1 MASKGNLLQQFY
13 FWSVCII
20 LCLPVLSWSII
31 LNPPDW
37 SKNIIFR
44 SIVAIMLLVFFWKTW
59 NKATTVEFIE
69 KFKKNKI
76 TWLLTGLLG
85 IYFLAS
91 VFSPDPLFS
100 FWGSP
105 SRGGGFVNFA
115 FYFVFLFLIVAL
127 FDRQDW
133 KKFFNISIIV
143 GLLVS
148 AVAIIQYFGIFNG
161 IFLQVQSRPSSTLGN
176 PIMLAM
182 YLLLSLF
189 ITVAFAL
196 QEKKHDKKIFYWTS
210 VAIFLFVILITESRA
225 VWLGLLVGAI
235 YFLFFYPAAANDKKL
250 KIIKISATCILGVVI
265 LCVAYSNTIAK
276 YPEFLSQNRTFNSI
290 TGRLDLKTFLKD
302 PRFAAWQIEFNAIK
316 DRPWLGYGI
325 ENLSI
330 GFDKHYDLN
339 IPNLDRDSGWYDK
352 AHNMVL
358 QTASDAGILAAII
371 YIALF
376 IILLWQLNKEKTI
389 LNRALQA
396 TLIGYF
402 VANFFSFDV
411 FATYL
416 LFFLIIAYCLMQEN
430 KHPQNIIKKQS
441 GLKTA
446 SMIFL
451 FLILALFLWQYNWV
465 PFSENMKI
473 NEAEILVKQ
482 KKCDQALA
490 LIDETIK
497 NKSFIDAYK
506 RLEYNNLAIKCNEF
520 YPEKGIEYFTK
531 GIELVKEALK
541 IQPNYTRYY
550 IFIGETSTLLA
561 DQTEDSAQ
569 KTQLLNQA
577 RNYLNKAIE
586 LAPKHQEI
594 YLLFAKLEIISG
606 NYEKAKDY
614 ANKCIAIYNA
624 GDCYFQLGIADIYLN
639 NLETAQQ
646 IIKTASSR
654 INISTT
660 DKQLD
665 LLNAYVFIEDYNE
678 IVSILD
684 RLIFLNPT
692 NPQYHSTL
700 AYVYGQLG
708 EYKKAR
714 EQALKVLELSP
725 ESKDNV
731 EEFLRALPY

>member
-1 MASKGNLLQQFY
+1 MNTKGNALKWLY
-13 FWSVCII
+13 FSGIYII

-44 SIVAIMLLVFFWKTW
+44 SIVAIMLFVFFWKTW
-59 NKATTVEFIE
+59 NKE
-69 KFKKNKI
+69 KAIQAKEILKKNRI
-76 TWLLTGLLG
+76 IWLLVAWLG
-85 IYFLAS
+85 IYLAAS
-91 VFSPDPLFS
+91 IFSPDFLFS

-105 SRGGGFVNFA
+105 YRGGGFVNFA
-115 FYFVFLFLIVAL
+115 SYFIFLFLFVLL

-133 KKFFNISIIV
+133 KKFFDFSIVI

-148 AVAIIQYFGIFNG
+148 TIAIIQYFGIFNR

-182 YLLLSLF
+182 YLLLLLF
-189 ITVAFAL
+189 TTIAFVI
-196 QEKKHDKKIFYWTS
+196 QEKNKHKKIFYWAAI
-210 VAIFLFVILITESRA
+210 AIFLFVILITESRA

-235 YFLFFYPAAANDKKL
+235 YFLFFYPATANDKKL
-250 KIIKISATCILGVVI
+250 KMVKISAACILGLII
-265 LCVAYSNTIAK
+265 LCVAYTNTIAE
-276 YPEFLSQNRTFNSI
+276 YPKFLSQNRTFHSI
-290 TGRLDLKTFLKD
+290 IGRLDLKTFLKD
-302 PRFAAWQIEFNAIK
+302 PRFAAWQIEFGAIK

-330 GFDKHYDLN
+330 GFDKNYDLN
-339 IPNLDRDSGWYDK
+339 IPNLDMDSGWYDK

-376 IILLWQLNKEKTI
+376 ITLLWQFNKEKTI

-416 LFFLIIAYCLMQEN
+416 LFFLIIAYCFMPEN
-430 KHPQNIIKKQS
+430 KHPKNIIQKQN

-451 FLILALFLWQYNWV
+451 FLILTLFLWQYNWV
-465 PFSENMKI
+465 PFFENMKI

-497 NKSFIDAYK
+497 SKSFIDAFK
-506 RLEYNNLAIKCNEF
+506 RLEYNDLAIKCNEF

-541 IQPNYTRYY
+541 IQPGYTRYY

-561 DQTEDSAQ
+561 DQTDDLTQ
-569 KTQLLNQA
+569 KAQLLDQA
-577 RNYLNKAIE
+577 RNYLNKALE

-594 YLLFAKLEIISG
+594 YLLFAKLEIVAG
-606 NYEKAKDY
+606 NYEKSKDY
-614 ANKCIAIYNA
+614 ANKCIETYNA
-624 GDCYFQLGIADIYLN
+624 GDCYFQLGIANIYLN
-639 NLETAQQ
+639 NLEAAQQ

-654 INISTT
+654 VNIGAT

-665 LLNAYVFIEDYNE
+665 LLNAYVFIEDYDE
-678 IVSILD
+678 IISILE

-700 AYVYGQLG
+700 AYVYSRLG
-708 EYKKAR
+708 EYKKAQQEALVV
-714 EQALKVLELSP
+714 EQLSR
-725 ESKDNV
+725 ESKENV
-731 EEFLRALPY
+731 REFLNAIPQ